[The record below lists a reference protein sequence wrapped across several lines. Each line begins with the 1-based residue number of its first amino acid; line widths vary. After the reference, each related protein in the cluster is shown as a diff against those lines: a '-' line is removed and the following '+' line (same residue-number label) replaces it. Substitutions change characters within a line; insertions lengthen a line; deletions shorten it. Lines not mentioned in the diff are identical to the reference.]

1 MARSRIGISSWLRFV
16 ILSASTFA
24 VLLVAPAPLAA
35 QSCGGGGPMCGTVI
49 TPPAS
54 ALDRPDRLYV
64 MPVFWFPSDGW
75 MSNSDDLERAGGNF
89 MVHLRMAQVKY
100 RAMLRHPYTGADR
113 GTFALAT
120 WDAQAGKAR
129 VFQESVNQLR
139 PLVLH
144 STRSVASLSSDENHR
159 DMAVLAEALNATN
172 CKSASCPFLFVIVN
186 GHETTGTSQSGLV
199 MNYGLNGGL
208 GFVRLPFS
216 VVRDSDG
223 HADWY
228 GNSEKPGVLAAEESI
243 FQSTLL
249 HELGH
254 AFGLWHTVTMYPNLT
269 YDYPRADG
277 SHPAGDAFAGD
288 DAAAFHDLAPRGF
301 CQSRANPDA
310 NCVPEYTTYCN
321 GLSSAERRLAMYC
334 SPSIMSYS
342 IFNQVYGCPA
352 KDVNGHCA
360 MPGIAATIEQE
371 AGALLP
377 EDVQILSKNE
387 LAFPELAAS
396 FDVLSENPGGVPL
409 KRQAGEDIPDRGS
422 PYIIPGHEP
431 FKVSSSSSAFDFHDP
446 RGRPQPEPRMSV
458 GHYGKTIQPRG
469 AAWDHLAMWRSTDT
483 FNHVWFPLDFHFPEA
498 VQITRIRVFTGYEN
512 GKSVAARLAIDADD
526 VSADNPV
533 RCLQV
538 ATPGGTPP
546 LPNGEVA
553 LANGEGEGTCP
564 AAVGAHRRY
573 RIHLLHSSTSSDPNV
588 VVRGVRLYARREVSP
603 GVFREVELQ
612 GPREPI
618 AKTTDGATNEWAGS
632 PQVIVGGNQSIE
644 PLSAPFDPETMWHSK
659 YVGPGNW
666 ASIDIRLPEV
676 AAMRS
681 IIAYTGHSGQYNTAA
696 EVEWQS
702 YSSGAYVWRMANN
715 SAEPTSLLTVSPTL
729 PMTHV
734 RVRFRAGASG
744 WITVR
749 GIRFFT
755 DLGELFVP
763 QSVQEPSATVS
774 YSPSIAFSNH
784 AVGFTA
790 HSGNS
795 GMAFSWNFGD
805 GGTANGSQVAHTYAS
820 PGPRTVTVTSQLYCD
835 TGFAF
840 LCHSTK
846 QSFVVDVHA
855 DTVPPT
861 IEDRTNV
868 TYRLEG
874 NELGG
879 RRVNYPIP
887 DAFDNADGAIEPV
900 CVPAAGSL
908 FLVGIKNVNCTATDL
923 AGHSASTHFEV
934 IIVDTTPPTIAA
946 MADIDAAQNTANGA
960 VVTYQPPAT
969 HDIVDGD
976 GVATCSPASGS
987 TFPFGQTTVTCT
999 ATDHANRVAVPVTF
1013 KVNVPLA
1020 PAILGTTGAASPLVF
1035 TKAHYQFSTQAT
1047 TPGLVELV
1055 EWSCG
1060 SGVVSGGPSLA
1071 VDAPPR
1077 RDFAILC
1084 TFSQTGAT
1092 AVTMKFRGGNGV
1104 TREASIP
1111 VTPSA
1116 DTTRPELTVADV
1128 TVTGNDPAVAG
1139 AIATFSPVATDNIAV
1154 DRVECLPVSGSLFPF
1169 GPTQVTCTAFDTSNN
1184 PSETKTFTV
1193 RVLDGVA
1200 PNLQQPPDITV
1211 TGSNPAIGGATAT
1224 FTLVATDNVAVDR
1237 IACSPASGSLFPFG
1251 STSVSCTAFDT
1262 SNQPSTSKTFTVKV
1276 LDGVAP
1282 ILEQPADIT
1291 LTGSNPAIAG
1301 ATATFTPV
1309 ATDNVGVDRIDC
1321 LPVSGSLFPFGT
1333 TSVSCTAFDTSNTP
1347 STAKTFTVKVLDGVA
1362 PSLEQPA
1369 DITVTGS
1376 NPALAGAAATFS
1388 PVATD
1393 NVGVDRIECSPAS
1406 GSLFPFGTT
1415 SVSCTAFDTS
1425 NQPSAA
1431 KTFTVKVLDGVAPNL
1446 QQPADITVTG
1456 NDPAIAG
1463 AMATFS
1469 PIATDNVGVDR
1480 VECSPASGSLFPFGS
1495 TPVSCKAFDAANNPS
1510 PSMTFTVKVRDGV
1523 LPVVTVPANITREA
1537 TGANGVAVT
1546 FAASATDNVSGALAP
1561 ACSPASGHTFA
1572 IGTTTVTCTA
1582 TDAAQNHASASFTVT
1597 VTDRATPG
1605 EMRGDGF
1612 VRDDD
1617 ARYAFQFLAR
1627 EKASGAERAKLS
1639 IRIDENGK
1647 KKKGKKRDDRF
1658 ESRSVD
1664 FIAFSD
1670 DPSIRPGRQRRT
1682 QVDTVLF
1689 SGVGVWNG
1697 VGGYRYEVFA
1707 QDEGEPGRHRE
1718 SIRVKITTAG
1728 GALVASFEGEL
1739 DGGNIQSM
1747 RIRH

>member
-1 MARSRIGISSWLRFV
+1 MDRSRIGISPWLRFV
-16 ILSASTFA
+16 ILSASA
-24 VLLVAPAPLAA
+24 LAMLLVAPPPLAA
-35 QSCGGGGPMCGTVI
+35 QSCGGSGQPMCGTVI

-75 MSNSDDLERAGGNF
+75 MSSFDDLERARDNF
-89 MVHLRMAQVKY
+89 AVHLQMAQVKY

-120 WDAQAGKAR
+120 WDAMTGNAR
-129 VFQESVNQLR
+129 VFQDGVNELR

-144 STRSVASLSSDENHR
+144 STRSVASLSSDRNDR
-159 DMAVLAEALNATN
+159 DMAVLAEALAATN
-172 CKSASCPFLFVIVN
+172 CKSASCPFLFVMVN
-186 GHETTGTSQSGLV
+186 GHETTGGSQSGLV

-228 GNSEKPGVLAAEESI
+228 TTLTNGVLAASEAI

-277 SHPAGDAFAGD
+277 SHPAGDDFAGD

-310 NCVPEYTTYCN
+310 NCVPDYTAYCN

-387 LAFPELAAS
+387 LAFPQLAAS

-431 FKVSSSSSAFDFHDP
+431 FKVSSSASALDFYDT

-458 GHYGKTIQPRG
+458 GHYGKTIPPRG
-469 AAWDHLAMWRSTDT
+469 AAWDHLAMWRSKDT
-483 FNHVWFPLDFHFPEA
+483 PDNIWFPLDFHFPEA
-498 VQITRIRVFTGYEN
+498 VQITRVRVFTGYDN
-512 GKSVAARLAIDADD
+512 GKSVAARLAIDAED
-526 VSADNPV
+526 VSADDWV

-538 ATPGGTPP
+538 AAPGGTPP

-573 RIHLLHSSTSSDPNV
+573 RIHLLHSSASSDPNV
-588 VVRGVRLYARREVSP
+588 VVRGIRLYARREISP

-644 PLSAPFDPETMWHSK
+644 PFSAPFDPETMWHSM

-666 ASIDIRLPEV
+666 AAIDIRLPEV

-681 IIAYTGHSGQYNTAA
+681 IITYTGHSGQYNTAA

-702 YSSGAYVWRMANN
+702 YSGGAYAWRMANN
-715 SAEPTSLLTVSPTL
+715 SAEPTSLMSVSP
-729 PMTHV
+729 PQQMTHV
-734 RVRFRAGASG
+734 KVRFRAGASG

-755 DLGELFVP
+755 DQGELFVP
-763 QSVQEPSATVS
+763 HSVQEPSATVS
-774 YSPSIAFSNH
+774 HSPSIAYSNH
-784 AVGFTA
+784 AIGFTG
-790 HSGNS
+790 HSANAGT
-795 GMAFSWNFGD
+795 AFIWNFGD
-805 GGTANGSQVAHTYAS
+805 GGTANGSQVTHTYAS
-820 PGPRTVTVTSQLYCD
+820 PGARTVTVTSQLYCD
-835 TGFAF
+835 SGFAF

-846 QSFVVDVHA
+846 QSFVVDVQA

-887 DAFDNADGAIEPV
+887 EAFDNADGELQAV
-900 CVPAAGSL
+900 CLPATGSL
-908 FLVGIKNVNCTATDL
+908 FVVGIKIVNCTATDL
-923 AGHSASTHFEV
+923 AGHSSSTHFEV
-934 IIVDTTPPTIAA
+934 IIADTTPPTIAA

-976 GVATCSPASGS
+976 GVATCSPVSGS

-999 ATDHANRVAVPVTF
+999 ATDHANRAAVPVTF

-1020 PAILGTTGAASPLVF
+1020 PAILGTSGPASPLVF
-1035 TKAHYQFSTQAT
+1035 TKAHYQISTQAT
-1047 TPGLVELV
+1047 TPGIVELV

-1060 SGVVSGGPSLA
+1060 SGAVSGGPSLA
-1071 VDAPPR
+1071 VDLPPR

-1084 TFSQTGAT
+1084 TFSQVGAT

-1104 TREASIP
+1104 TRVASIP
-1111 VTPSA
+1111 VTPTP
-1116 DTTRPELTVADV
+1116 DTTAPELTVADV
-1128 TVTGNDPAVAG
+1128 TVTGSDPAVAG
-1139 AIATFSPVATDNIAV
+1139 ATATFSPLATDNIAV

-1169 GPTQVTCTAFDTSNN
+1169 GSTQVSCTAFDTSNN
-1184 PSETKTFTV
+1184 PSE
-1193 RVLDGVA
+1193 A
-1200 PNLQQPPDITV
+1200 
-1211 TGSNPAIGGATAT
+1211 
-1224 FTLVATDNVAVDR
+1224 
-1237 IACSPASGSLFPFG
+1237 
-1251 STSVSCTAFDT
+1251 
-1262 SNQPSTSKTFTVKV
+1262 KTFTVKV

-1282 ILEQPADIT
+1282 VLEQPAGITLTGGNPAIAGAVATFSPVATDNVGVDRIECSPASGSLFAFGTTSVSCTAFDTSNTPSTAKTFTVKVLDGVAPNLQQPADIT

-1309 ATDNVGVDRIDC
+1309 ATDNVGVDRIEC
-1321 LPVSGSLFPFGT
+1321 SPASGSLFAFGT
-1333 TSVSCTAFDTSNTP
+1333 TSVSCTAYDTSNTP
-1347 STAKTFTVKVLDGVA
+1347 ST
-1362 PSLEQPA
+1362 
-1369 DITVTGS
+1369 
-1376 NPALAGAAATFS
+1376 
-1388 PVATD
+1388 
-1393 NVGVDRIECSPAS
+1393 
-1406 GSLFPFGTT
+1406 
-1415 SVSCTAFDTS
+1415 
-1425 NQPSAA
+1425 A

-1456 NDPAIAG
+1456 SNPAIAGATATFSPIATDNVGVDRVECSPASGSLFPFGATSVSCAAFDTANQPSAAKTFTVRVLDGVAPTLQQPADITVTGSDPAIAG
-1463 AMATFS
+1463 AVATFS

-1495 TPVSCKAFDAANNPS
+1495 TPVSCTAFDAANNPS
-1510 PSMTFTVKVRDGV
+1510 PSQTFTVKVRDAV
-1523 LPVVTVPANITREA
+1523 LPVVTVPANISRDA
-1537 TGANGVAVT
+1537 TAAGGAVVT
-1546 FAASATDNVSGALAP
+1546 FTATATDNVSGALVP
-1561 ACSPASGHTFA
+1561 SCSPASGQTFA

-1582 TDAAQNHASASFTVT
+1582 TDAAGNQGTGVFSVT
-1597 VTDRATPG
+1597 INDVTTPG
-1605 EMRGDGF
+1605 DMGGHGF
-1612 VRDDD
+1612 VRDDEAKYTFD
-1617 ARYAFQFLAR
+1617 FLAR
-1627 EKASGAERAKLS
+1627 ERASGAERARLS
-1639 IRIDENGK
+1639 IRIDENG

-1664 FIAFSD
+1664 FMAFSD
-1670 DPSIRPGRQRRT
+1670 DPTIRPGRQPRP
-1682 QVDTVLF
+1682 QIDTVLF
-1689 SGVGVWNG
+1689 RGVGEWNG

-1707 QDEGEPGRHRE
+1707 QDQGEPGRHRE
-1718 SIRVKITTAG
+1718 SIRVTISTAAG
-1728 GALVASFEGEL
+1728 QLVASFEGDL
-1739 DGGNIQSM
+1739 DGGNIRSS